1 MIPLFSNNAFYQ
13 PHPLLHDLNPT
24 GLIQSYYQQANLRA
38 YESMVRANQAR
49 SQLFSMMQMKNQ
61 LLQTALKNQVFQ
73 CQMDVKAEDTVS
85 TTSNSLISPQE
96 SFTPERL
103 RPEPISMSIE
113 QPKFTKSKAK
123 KDGQNFPLV
132 KAELEEMIYF
142 LLNNIGKID
151 QGEIEKARRKYS
163 QNLYLVPVFDAL
175 VAKYFPVKKHRE
187 DIVRYVVRRAFK
199 FLKAGAIKKEKVYGK
214 RAYAILC
221 KKYFQSS
228 YEELQKSGVN
238 TEDEKELI
246 EFLLPYR
253 KNSKNR
259 TMNNNFTTEIFSSQE
274 FCADYEIFLKSFDKV
289 LIDDNNKKIEKLISL
304 AEECI
309 ANNCPEKIKQC
320 TRLPW
325 LQAWIE
331 KTQEIAYD
339 LPKSGIKPNEEFETN
354 DKKVKVGN
362 EPALIQPVLA
372 GIKLEGNY

>member
-1 MIPLFSNNAFYQ
+1 MIPLFANSTFSQQ
-13 PHPLLHDLNPT
+13 PIFPDLNAASF
-24 GLIQSYYQQANLRA
+24 LQSYYQAANIRA
-38 YESMVRANQAR
+38 LESMVRVNQAKA
-49 SQLFSMMQMKNQ
+49 QLASMIQMKNQ
-61 LLQTALKNQVFQ
+61 LYQTALKNQFLQFQ
-73 CQMDVKAEDTVS
+73 VESKIEDTVS
-85 TTSNSLISPQE
+85 TTSNSVISPQ
-96 SFTPERL
+96 SFHTPERTE
-103 RPEPISMSIE
+103 RIVE
-113 QPKFTKSKAK
+113 QPKPIKASKAK
-123 KDGQNFPLV
+123 KEGQNIPLA

-163 QNLYLVPVFDAL
+163 QNIYLIPIFDAL

-199 FLKAGAIKKEKVYGK
+199 FMKAGTIKKEKIYGK
-214 RAYAILC
+214 RAYAVLC

-228 YEELQKSGVN
+228 YEELQRSGVN
-238 TEDEKELI
+238 VEDEKELI

-259 TMNNNFTTEIFSSQE
+259 TMNNNFTTEIFSSKE
-274 FCADYEIFLKSFDKV
+274 FCADYEIFLQSFDKV

-304 AEECI
+304 AEQCI

-331 KTQEIAYD
+331 KTQEVAYD
-339 LPKSGIKPNEEFETN
+339 LPKSGTKSNEEFESN
-354 DKKVKVGN
+354 EKKLKVG
-362 EPALIQPVLA
+362 EESVLVQPGNV
-372 GIKLEGNY
+372 GVKLEGNF